1 MRCDVIAPRESRSSL
16 RYPLDDILGSPG
28 LVRLIR
34 MLTYET
40 VSPVGVADAAR
51 MAGLS
56 SAGARKAL
64 MRLAALGIAERVG
77 TGRTLKF
84 CSKKENPFLHLLEKL
99 FEKEHEHYE
108 NLIFTLR
115 QILTIPEV
123 LGAWITQL
131 PLEIGQP
138 LQLEI
143 TTDAKAISWIKEELR
158 TRLAETEAKYDLI
171 IELTLFTRADAPIPP
186 NMAIILNGTGNPS
199 RTDILLRRTTQ
210 MDSEERS
217 LRLARSIARLIVLD
231 PSLVKRAR
239 QYTNRLLHDDQGM
252 AGKDVAEWRQ
262 LLETY
267 SIDRIRDILVSSS
280 SRSIRLRRSMPF
292 LAVLTHQ
299 ERDKMLEQMEMQD
312 DEI

>member
-1 MRCDVIAPRESRSSL
+1 MIAPRENRSSL
-16 RYPLDDILGSPG
+16 KYPLDDIFGSPG

-34 MLTYET
+34 VLAYET
-40 VSPVGVADAAR
+40 VSPVGVADVAR

-64 MRLAALGIAERVG
+64 MRLADLGIAERVG

-84 CSKKENPFLHLLEKL
+84 CSKKENPFLNLLEKL
-99 FEKEHEHYE
+99 FEKEHERYE
-108 NLIFTLR
+108 SLIITLR

-123 LGAWITQL
+123 FGAWITQL

-138 LQLEI
+138 LHVEVI
-143 TTDAKAISWIKEELR
+143 TDTKAIGWIKEELR
-158 TRLAETEAKYDLI
+158 TRLIETERKYDLI
-171 IELTLFTRADAPIPP
+171 IELTLFTRADAPETP
-186 NMAIILNGTGNPS
+186 NKAIVLSGTGNPDRANLLS
-199 RTDILLRRTTQ
+199 RKTTQ
-210 MDSEERS
+210 KDSEQRS
-217 LRLARSIARLIVLD
+217 LRLAKSIAYLIKLD
-231 PSLVKRAR
+231 SSLIRRAL
-239 QYTNRLLHDDQGM
+239 QYTNRLLRDDQGI
-252 AGKDVAEWRQ
+252 ASKDIVEWRQ

-267 SIDRIRDILVSSS
+267 SIDRIRDLLVSSS

-299 ERDKMLEQMEMQD
+299 ERDKILEQMEMQN